1 MPTYRA
7 PRGTRDLLPVE
18 RAAFARLERLARELA
33 ARYGYREIEV
43 PLFEQGAVFERGI
56 GEVTDVVE
64 KELFRVSPSRGE
76 ERERWA
82 LRPEATAG
90 ICRAY
95 VEHGMQTWPQPVKLT
110 LTGPMFRYDRPQAG
124 RYRQFWQWN
133 VEAIGDPG
141 PAVDAEL
148 IELGLR
154 FYREA
159 GLDDVE
165 VLVNSIG
172 DPACRPAYLADLAA
186 YFGRHVDALP
196 ELERRRLE
204 TNPLRLLDSKEPAMA
219 ALVAA
224 APKITDAALR
234 RVCRPLRRRA
244 RAPRRGRASA
254 YRIEPPSSEGSTTTP
269 ARPSSSTGEG
279 AEGQQQ
285 ALGGGGRYDGL
296 VALLGGKPTPGIGFA
311 LGLDRVVL
319 ALESAG
325 AAPAEGVRP
334 DRRGRRGR
342 PGRHGG
348 APGVATQLR
357 ATGLAVR
364 ADLSTRRLGRQLEA
378 AVKEGAHFAVIL
390 GDELAAGDVGLRDLD
405 GASQKLVPLA
415 DLAATPAPEG
425 TRRLSAAR
433 PAWRRRLTRGPQ
445 SADHGPR
452 PRRPAREARAHAGP
466 QPVPRQRHSGAFG
479 DRRVHLRA
487 LGPL

>member
-33 ARYGYREIEV
+33 SRYGYREIEV

-56 GEVTDVVE
+56 GEATDVVE

-148 IELGLR
+148 IELGSL

-186 YFGRHVDALP
+186 YFGRHVDELP

-224 APKITDAALR
+224 APKITERLCDACTAHLAA
-234 RVCRPLRRRA
+234 VRA
-244 RAPRRGRASA
+244 HLAAVDVA
-254 YRIEPPSSEGSTTTP
+254 YRIEPALVRGLDYYTRTTFEFY
-269 ARPSSSTGEG
+269 RHG
-279 AEGQQQ
+279 AQGQQQ

-319 ALESAG
+319 ALEGAG
-325 AAPAEGVRP
+325 AAPAAEPVPIAVVVGADP
-334 DRRGRRGR
+334 SDTAGRL
-342 PGRHGG
+342 
-348 APGVATQLR
+348 AVATQLR

-415 DLAATPAPEG
+415 DLAALLRRKTP
-425 TRRLSAAR
+425 
-433 PAWRRRLTRGPQ
+433 RG
-445 SADHGPR
+445 
-452 PRRPAREARAHAGP
+452 
-466 QPVPRQRHSGAFG
+466 
-479 DRRVHLRA
+479 
-487 LGPL
+487 